1 MCIATKFIESRVIR
15 EITCNLTYVDTT
27 SARVF
32 TLPKGA
38 RLVDWIINVKTAFA
52 GGTTTLDIGTSSDGD
67 YFIDGVAVNAVGK
80 ASPSVLYPGY
90 EVTTLGLDIYAN
102 VGGSNTAGSVD
113 ITLLFSM
120 EQGTPFT

>member
-1 MCIATKFIESRVIR
+1 MIATKFIESRVVR
-15 EITCNLTYVDTT
+15 EITCNLTYADTT
-27 SARVF
+27 SAKIF

-38 RLVDWIINVKTAFA
+38 RLIDWVINVKTALVT
-52 GGTTTLDIGTSSDGD
+52 GTTTLDVGIGSDGD
-67 YFIDGVAVNAVGK
+67 YFIDGVAVNAIGK
-80 ASPSVLYPGY
+80 ASPTVLYPGY

-120 EQGTPFT
+120 EQGVPFT